1 VDIEGCNELPMR
13 ERRGDFKLL
22 ERLTRD
28 TEHDRHLVVS
38 REKSDD
44 FGIGIVARLFVEKL

>member
-1 VDIEGCNELPMR
+1 MDIEGCKQLPIR

-28 TEHDRHLVVS
+28 IEHDRHLVVS
-38 REKSDD
+38 RENSDD
-44 FGIGIVARLFVEKL
+44 FGVGIVARLLVEKL